1 MSDKPNFCDVCG
13 GFIGMKRD
21 NPKELCGECEEQHD
35 PQSADYDS
43 AFGDYFADKDAWGSG

>member
-35 PQSADYDS
+35 PQSADYDA
-43 AFGDYFADKDAWGSG
+43 AFGDYFTDKDAWGSG